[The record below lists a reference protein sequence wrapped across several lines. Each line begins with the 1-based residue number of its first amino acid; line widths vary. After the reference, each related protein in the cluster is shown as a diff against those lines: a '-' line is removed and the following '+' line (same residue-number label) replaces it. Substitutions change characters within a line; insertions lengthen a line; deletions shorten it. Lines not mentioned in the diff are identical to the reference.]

1 VTEVNLHNLL
11 PPVIGDTLAGA
22 LPLFGK
28 KLSGFDA
35 GHALLTGPETRSSSP
50 VRMERTDALQ
60 SPGMAGLFPCGE
72 GAGWAGGI
80 MSAAL
85 DGIACAEALVKSI

>member
-1 VTEVNLHNLL
+1 
-11 PPVIGDTLAGA
+11 
-22 LPLFGK
+22 
-28 KLSGFDA
+28 
-35 GHALLTGPETRSSSP
+35 
-50 VRMERTDALQ
+50 MERTDALQ
-60 SPGMAGLFPCGE
+60 SPGLAGLFPCGE